1 MKVFTQTI
9 KGSRVVL
16 KGWSRTT
23 TWPSLIR
30 GFKKQ
35 LLVFIRL

>member
-23 TWPSLIR
+23 WPSLIR